1 MPDAPTFVVRAF
13 EANYTAAGAVERI
26 LALTVGCGQC
36 GTTSSCG
43 GSQLI
48 HLPGGALFRCESCG
62 SHQAISHARLDA
74 SSVPIAPRA
83 AYTPMHNRAPVVT
96 LRS

>member
-1 MPDAPTFVVRAF
+1 MPDTPSFVVRSF
-13 EANYTAAGAVERI
+13 EANYAASGSVERI
-26 LALTVGCGQC
+26 LSVTVDCRC

-43 GSQLI
+43 SSQLI
-48 HLPGGALFRCESCG
+48 HLPGGALFRCERCG

-74 SSVPIAPRA
+74 SAGPVPMLRTTTGALRS
-83 AYTPMHNRAPVVT
+83 PMPAVT

>member
-1 MPDAPTFVVRAF
+1 MPDALPFAVRSF
-13 EANYTAAGAVERI
+13 EANYAPSGSVERI
-26 LALTVGCGQC
+26 LSLTVDCSC

-43 GSQLI
+43 SSQLI
-48 HLPGGALFRCESCG
+48 HLPGGALFRCGQCG

-74 SSVPIAPRA
+74 SSASSPKVRSPVALRA
-83 AYTPMHNRAPVVT
+83 AAPVVT

>member
-1 MPDAPTFVVRAF
+1 MPDAPPFVVRSF
-13 EANYTAAGAVERI
+13 EANYAASGSVERI
-26 LALTVGCGQC
+26 LSLTVDCSC

-43 GSQLI
+43 SSQLI
-48 HLPGGALFRCESCG
+48 HLPGGALFRCERCG

-74 SSVPIAPRA
+74 SSAPAPMLRTPAALRA
-83 AYTPMHNRAPVVT
+83 AAPVVT

>member
-1 MPDAPTFVVRAF
+1 MPDAPSFVVRSF
-13 EANYTAAGAVERI
+13 EANYAASGGVERI
-26 LALTVGCGQC
+26 LSLTVDCRC

-43 GSQLI
+43 SSQLI
-48 HLPGGALFRCESCG
+48 HLPGGALFRCEQCG

-74 SSVPIAPRA
+74 STLSAPMLRSTSALRA
-83 AYTPMHNRAPVVT
+83 AAPVVT